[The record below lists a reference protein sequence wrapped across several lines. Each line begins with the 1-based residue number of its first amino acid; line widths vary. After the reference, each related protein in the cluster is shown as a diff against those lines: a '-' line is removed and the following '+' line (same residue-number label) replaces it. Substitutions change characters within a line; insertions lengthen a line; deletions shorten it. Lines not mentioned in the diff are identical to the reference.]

1 MNNPSYKSSR
11 YRASVK
17 QLYEAVDYYCRMIR
31 IIVRIEEL
39 RQRIERDQGIKIPRK
54 SRPPL

>member
-31 IIVRIEEL
+31 IIIRIEEL
-39 RQRIERDQGIKIPRK
+39 RQRIDRDMEQKGIRDH
-54 SRPPL
+54 SC

>member
-31 IIVRIEEL
+31 IIIRIEEL
-39 RQRIERDQGIKIPRK
+39 RQRIDRDMSQKGIRINE
-54 SRPPL
+54 